1 MYINPTVILFKL
13 LRNDNA
19 SNLII
24 HHKQPAVLLRNKH
37 LFASYPKAVSAEKII
52 IYFLY
57 HRQTSQ
63 SPLVQHTRR
72 YTRLADVE
80 KLLKASRYTEREGKN

>member
-24 HHKQPAVLLRNKH
+24 HRKQPTVLLRNKH
-37 LFASYPKAVSAEKII
+37 LFASYPKAVSAEKTNHLFPI
-52 IYFLY
+52 
-57 HRQTSQ
+57 
-63 SPLVQHTRR
+63 P
-72 YTRLADVE
+72 
-80 KLLKASRYTEREGKN
+80 